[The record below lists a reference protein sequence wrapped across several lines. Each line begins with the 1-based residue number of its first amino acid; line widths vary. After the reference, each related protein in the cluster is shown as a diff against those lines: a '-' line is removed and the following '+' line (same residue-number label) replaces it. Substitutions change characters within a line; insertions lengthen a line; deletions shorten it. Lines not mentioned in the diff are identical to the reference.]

1 MAAGTFLSAEL
12 DTAYEYTGAAGD
24 CNLDE
29 ANGNPS
35 NSSLMHH

>member
-12 DTAYEYTGAAGD
+12 DTAYEYTGAGD

-29 ANGNPS
+29 ANGNVT
-35 NSSLMHH
+35 